1 VVPKVIKLQHTSILI
16 IGLGIGF
23 AIALIGGLI
32 DYLLSKRKYNSQQ
45 TNHLPGCMLYV
56 AGFLGFLGIIS
67 IIVSFIMSGSIGP
80 ALVLG
85 AGVLGGFYSGFAL
98 LIMGYLLVKRFW
110 PDVGR

>member
-1 VVPKVIKLQHTSILI
+1 MPRVIKLQDTSILF

-23 AIALIGGLI
+23 ATALIGGLI
-32 DYLLSKRKYNSQQ
+32 DYLISKSKNNSQK

-56 AGFLGFLGIIS
+56 AGVLGFLGIIS

-110 PDVGR
+110 PDAG